1 MAQMTEIVV
10 EAALP
15 GLAADH
21 PAMLGMRAELLGDL
35 KSLHGV
41 TVTER
46 DSASDAGRKGVL
58 TELVVGLT
66 SAGSLTAFVQFAR
79 VWLGRDQRR
88 SLTVRITE
96 GNHAPK
102 VIRIEGEK
110 IATETLAEAL
120 RAASADGTKAVEEP
134 AVPEA

>member
-1 MAQMTEIVV
+1 MTEIVV
-10 EAALP
+10 EGELA

-21 PAMLGMRAELLGDL
+21 PAVLGLRAELLGDL
-35 KSLHGV
+35 KALRGV
-41 TVTER
+41 MVTER
-46 DSASDAGRKGVL
+46 DGASDADHKGVL
-58 TELVVGLT
+58 TDLMIGLT

-96 GNHAPK
+96 GNSTPK

-110 IATETLAEAL
+110 IATDTLTEAL
-120 RAASADGTKAVEEP
+120 RAASAHEATDVEESSDQ
-134 AVPEA
+134 EA